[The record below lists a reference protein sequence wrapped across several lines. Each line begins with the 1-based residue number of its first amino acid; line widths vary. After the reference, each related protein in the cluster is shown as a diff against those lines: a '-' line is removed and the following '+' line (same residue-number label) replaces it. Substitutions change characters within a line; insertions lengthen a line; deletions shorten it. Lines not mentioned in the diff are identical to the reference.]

1 MLMRGL
7 ISGPDTPGAK
17 IKPDCSPVNIECS
30 RLDVGKPLTPGV
42 LFGMTYSISKT
53 QCFAAKI
60 TFDSQFRTP
69 LFDTLLIFNNNVI

>member
-1 MLMRGL
+1 MLAGNL
-7 ISGPDTPGAK
+7 VSGPDTPGAK
-17 IKPDCSPVNIECS
+17 IKPDGSPIYIECS
-30 RLDVGKPLTPGV
+30 RLDIGEPLTPGV
-42 LFGMTYSISKT
+42 LFGMAYSISKT

>member
-1 MLMRGL
+1 MLAGNL
-7 ISGPDTPGAK
+7 IPGPDTPGAK
-17 IKPDCSPVNIECS
+17 IKPDGSPINIERG
-30 RLDVGKPLTPGV
+30 RLNIGEPLTPGV
-42 LFGMTYSISKT
+42 LFGMAYSISKT